1 MSTAR
6 TFLPLSDI
14 ITEAKTF
21 AVVSSVK
28 KDDRFIT
35 KLRHEGTSEADG
47 LETEGSQIT
56 LYVST
61 MSETTAPVTITPS
74 KWEFTLSEF
83 PNPETGEIINLKWLR
98 VKR

>member
-6 TFLPLSDI
+6 TYLPLSDI
-14 ITEAKTF
+14 ITDAKTF
-21 AVVSSVK
+21 VVVSSVK

-35 KLRHEGTSEADG
+35 KLRHEGEAEADG
-47 LETEGSQIT
+47 LVTEGSQTT

-61 MSETTAPVTITPS
+61 LTETTADVVITPS

-83 PNPETGEIINLKWLR
+83 PHPETGEVINLKWLR

>member
-6 TFLPLSDI
+6 IYLPLSDI

-21 AVVSSVK
+21 QVVSSVK
-28 KDDRFIT
+28 KDDRYIT
-35 KLRHEGTSEADG
+35 KLRHEGEAEADG
-47 LETEGSQIT
+47 LITEGSQTT

-61 MSETTAPVTITPS
+61 MSETTEAVTITPA
-74 KWEFTLSEF
+74 KWDFTLSEF
-83 PNPETGEIINLKWLR
+83 AHPDTGEVIKLKWLR